1 MKIFKLSAVLLII
14 CAIVAGILGGVNYIT
29 ADKIAEQQAIKTAKA
44 YAAVLASESYADVEF
59 DKESFPTIDNIAEAD
74 NGQGYVVMTSFSG
87 AQGKITMAVGVDR
100 ELKCTGISITKHSET
115 SGLGANAASAAEV
128 GVNFRSQFVG
138 EGKDIAITKAGGNIE
153 IIAGATITTEAV
165 ANAVAAAIAAVEA
178 IL

>member
-1 MKIFKLSAVLLII
+1 MKIVKLSAVLLLI

-44 YAAVLASESYADVEF
+44 YAAVLESENYTDVEF
-59 DKESFPTIDNIAEAD
+59 DRESFPTIDNIAEAD
-74 NGQGYVVMTSFSG
+74 NGKGYVVMTSFSG
-87 AQGKITMAVGVDR
+87 AQGKITMAVGVDT

-153 IIAGATITTEAV
+153 IIAGATITTQAI
-165 ANAVAAAIAAVEA
+165 ADAVAAGISAVEA

>member
-1 MKIFKLSAVLLII
+1 MKIVKLSAVLLLI
-14 CAIVAGILGGVNYIT
+14 CAIVAGVLGGVNYIT

-44 YAAVLASESYADVEF
+44 YAAVLESENYTDVKF

-74 NGQGYVVMTSFSG
+74 NGKGYVVMTSFSG
-87 AQGKITMAVGVDR
+87 AQGKITMAVGVDK

-153 IIAGATITTEAV
+153 IIAGATITTQAI
-165 ANAVAAAIAAVEA
+165 ADAVAAVISAVEA

>member
-1 MKIFKLSAVLLII
+1 MKIIKLSAVLLII

-44 YAAVLASESYADVEF
+44 YAAVLESENYTDVDF

-74 NGQGYVVMTSFSG
+74 NGRGYVVMTSFSG
-87 AQGKITMAVGVDR
+87 AQGKITMAVGVDK

-128 GVNFRSQFVG
+128 GVTFRSQFVG

-153 IIAGATITTEAV
+153 IIAGATITTQAI
-165 ANAVAAAIAAVEA
+165 ADAVAAAIAAVEA